1 VRYGGST
8 HRFAVVIAVI
18 DVWHIS
24 RHWPEEE
31 SRGGYGTGEDSLH
44 NLMSGH
50 LMSGCQI
57 CA

>member
-1 VRYGGST
+1 
-8 HRFAVVIAVI
+8 VVIAVI

-24 RHWPEEE
+24 RHCPEKE

-44 NLMSGH
+44 NLMSRH